1 MNFLKN
7 MGIHARILAAAIL
20 IITSSTF
27 TLGYFGLD
35 MVKVLVSQRFDRQ
48 INYMAEHL
56 AANAELGILID
67 EGALLNALAK
77 SVLSEKDIIG
87 VEIENKQRTLLAQ
100 QTRNTNGTF
109 FTMEKKVYLSHSN
122 TDETDLELIA
132 GSKNRGDIGL
142 VRIRYTREGVKDLTA
157 TMAHRFI
164 LLSLGLAVASVLIF
178 FLISRSLVLP
188 VVSLAEVARQV
199 SQGNRSLRAPMGTI
213 PETRRLALS
222 FNEMLDSIEKSRQDL
237 LNAQKKLSRQEA
249 LAEVG
254 KFSMMIA
261 HEVKN
266 PLAII
271 KSSLDMLKR
280 DLNIPADNLLLNYTE
295 EEITRLNDLIE
306 SFLMFARPTKLKM
319 VKTNLNQVVEQVAL
333 GFQMQY
339 SEGIFEIKYTSPDKE
354 CISMADN
361 DLLSRAL
368 SNVIRNACDASRNQ
382 GHIDIDVKISQ
393 NLWAVHVRDFG
404 KGIDQ
409 KNMKNLF
416 EPFYTTKAT
425 GTGLGLAFADQVIK
439 AHGGTITASN
449 HRDGGALFCMEI
461 SLDNCNTTTYMA
473 EKSTTIKNKALNDYN
488 Q

>member
-7 MGIHARILAAAIL
+7 MGIHTRILAAAIL
-20 IITSSTF
+20 IIISSTF
-27 TLGYFGLD
+27 ILGYFGLD
-35 MVKVLVSQRFDRQ
+35 MVKALVSQRFDRQ

-67 EGALLNALAK
+67 EPTLLNALAK
-77 SVLSEKDIIG
+77 SVLNEKDIIG
-87 VEIENKQRTLLAQ
+87 VEIENKQGILLAQ
-100 QTRNTNGTF
+100 QTRNTNGRF
-109 FTMEKKVYLSHSN
+109 FTTEKKVYLSRNN
-122 TDETDLELIA
+122 TNETDLEAIT
-132 GSKNRGDIGL
+132 GTKNSGDIGR
-142 VRIRYTREGVKDLTA
+142 VRIKYTREGIEELTV
-157 TMAHRFI
+157 TMANRFT
-164 LLSLGLAVASVLIF
+164 LLSLGLALASCLIF

-199 SQGNRSLRAPMGTI
+199 SQGNRSLRAPIGTI
-213 PETRRLALS
+213 PETRRLAIS
-222 FNEMLDSIEKSRQDL
+222 FNEMLDSIEKGRQEL
-237 LNAQKKLSRQEA
+237 LNTQKTLSKQEA

-271 KSSLDMLKR
+271 KSSLDMLKK
-280 DLNIPADNLLLNYTE
+280 DLNIPIDNLLINYTE
-295 EEITRLNDLIE
+295 EELNRLNNLIE
-306 SFLMFARPTKLKM
+306 SFLMFARPTKPQM
-319 VKTNLNQVVEQVAL
+319 VETKLNQMVEQVAL

-339 SEGIFEIKYTSPDKE
+339 SKNVLEIKNTIPDEE

-393 NLWAVHVRDFG
+393 NFWAVHVRDFG
-404 KGIDQ
+404 EGIDQ
-409 KNMKNLF
+409 QNMKNLF

-425 GTGLGLAFADQVIK
+425 GTGLGLAFADQVLK
-439 AHGGTITASN
+439 AHGGTISAHN

-461 SLDNCNTTTYMA
+461 PLGNCNRTDTT
-473 EKSTTIKNKALNDYN
+473 EKSATTKN
-488 Q
+488 